1 MRDPREYI
9 KAILGFLIPF
19 AGAIVTALATNDDG
33 ITSAEWL
40 GAAATAVITGGAV
53 FQVRNARPEAKHAKA
68 EPDAGLSALE
78 ALVAVIAIC
87 AVIFLVIW
95 LADRV

>member
-19 AGAIVTALATNDDG
+19 AGAIATALATNDDG

-53 FQVRNARPEAKHAKA
+53 YQVRNASHEAK
-68 EPDAGLSALE
+68 PAGPEES
-78 ALVAVIAIC
+78 
-87 AVIFLVIW
+87 
-95 LADRV
+95 

>member
-19 AGAIVTALATNDDG
+19 AGAIVTALSTNDDG

-53 FQVRNARPEAKHAKA
+53 YQVRNARPEAKHA
-68 EPDAGLSALE
+68 EPE
-78 ALVAVIAIC
+78 EEKP
-87 AVIFLVIW
+87 
-95 LADRV
+95 